1 MPLAAVLPLIGMLAQ
16 APAILKNQHDRFLN
30 QERTLAAAV
39 LMGDANSGATI
50 VLEKRAD
57 VWTRSGR
64 VNAWEF

>member
-57 VWTRSGR
+57 V
-64 VNAWEF
+64 